1 MVDFELEELKQCD
14 VWHRVLGAYQR
25 AHDEQKVQEPESDG
39 WLPRVREVAGVD
51 RDDLPRIHGKLIAI
65 GFLKIQ
71 LPDRTSGV
79 RYQVSPAGTQ
89 GLATLAESPETSTEE
104 SPSAID
110 DEAEVACLPIPAAS
124 AEPIIASEDAAA

>member
-14 VWHRVLGAYQR
+14 AWHRVLGAYQC
-25 AHDEQKVQEPESDG
+25 AHAEQTTQEPESDG

-79 RYQVSPAGTQ
+79 RYQVSPAGTR
-89 GLATLAESPETSTEE
+89 GLATLVESPETAQAPT
-104 SPSAID
+104 AID
-110 DEAEVACLPIPAAS
+110 DEAEVACLSIPVVS
-124 AEPIIASEDAAA
+124 AEPVIASEDAAA